1 MIPLSIRSQITLFLC
16 LGLVALGEAR
26 LTHSTKK
33 AFQLILDPIH
43 SATFA
48 FYIIFGVATTFQAL
62 SAFFKSISAL
72 RKLGRRE
79 QVPAGGRDYS
89 TGSIYV
95 HLVFLGACSALV
107 YDVLSTVWIVYTQ
120 NQFVTRVV
128 PDAFFAGKFLVEE
141 SADFFICFAMLAL
154 VYHRQRIAYGAKA
167 DELRPYRYKL
177 FLDAALLTSYLAL
190 IIVYASLRSVYS
202 SSASIRNAY
211 YQLLTADRVVIGLFS
226 VLAVN
231 ITASSIYAWLRLKR
245 ISPPDAVGFF
255 PSMVMFMPI
264 VDGMVLAQAM
274 LGQIVKFISPLLLVR
289 AIFKI
294 VEYVLL
300 YSPGSIVSQ
309 HELDSVRLARAII
322 MGLTYFVILI
332 YAL

>member
-1 MIPLSIRSQITLFLC
+1 MIPLSIRSQLTLFLC

-43 SATFA
+43 TATFA
-48 FYIIFGVATTFQAL
+48 FYIIFGVTAVFQTL
-62 SAFFKSISAL
+62 SAFFKSFSAL

-79 QVPAGGRDYS
+79 QATAGGRDFS

-128 PDAFFAGKFLVEE
+128 PDAFMAGKFLVEE

-154 VYHRQRIAYGAKA
+154 LYHRQRIVYGPKA

-190 IIVYASLRSVYS
+190 IIVYTSLRSVYS
-202 SSASIRNAY
+202 SAGSIRNAY

-226 VLAVN
+226 VLAIN
-231 ITASSIYAWLRLKR
+231 ITASSVYAWLRLKR

-255 PSMVMFMPI
+255 PSMACRSLMI
-264 VDGMVLAQAM
+264 W
-274 LGQIVKFISPLLLVR
+274 LLR
-289 AIFKI
+289 
-294 VEYVLL
+294 
-300 YSPGSIVSQ
+300 
-309 HELDSVRLARAII
+309 RLW
-322 MGLTYFVILI
+322 
-332 YAL
+332 